1 MKTVIKRCPT
11 CPNVLSHTDQIISAL
26 ERDLDVEA
34 WVEDGEPGE
43 FSVFVD
49 GTRVIQRE
57 GDPLPEVEEVE
68 AAVED
73 MIPVFNS

>member
-1 MKTVIKRCPT
+1 MKTVIKRCPV
-11 CPNVLSHTDQIISAL
+11 CPTIRSHTDLVVSFL

-34 WVEDGEPGE
+34 DVEDGESGE

-57 GDPLPEVEEVE
+57 GDSLPDVEEVE
-68 AAVED
+68 AAVENA
-73 MIPVFNS
+73 IPIFNS